1 MSEGFLDDD
10 FGSGSNTNT
19 NTNDAWLGASTL
31 TRIAV
36 ASPFLLVGAYV
47 LAMAIFFPIFAYSNM
62 SGGVQDVWH
71 NVHELQRQQRN
82 DTRWI
87 TRIVSWLLP
96 CGSHCDNGNFTADS
110 FRTNSSLFAPN
121 GSSGTFDVV
130 RTVLDQQQQI
140 ADLITVV
147 LYQQELIDNITALV
161 DGRYIAKAR
170 RELNEFLPVS
180 SILPDTDIVPFPVDG
195 FYGYVED
202 ANHVFTFTPNYTRV
216 NRDAVVWITAN
227 IYFSSD
233 NLGAV
238 LACFIMQNTSL
249 VPGTYPTV
257 VSGGGQS
264 FNTSAFQFVNA
275 SGLATLTGSY
285 RATAGDTLAVRCGI
299 SEPDPLFYF
308 VSSQISFSASLIGY

>member
-1 MSEGFLDDD
+1 MSDSFLDED
-10 FGSGSNTNT
+10 FDADTT
-19 NTNDAWLGASTL
+19 ATANDGVLSTL
-31 TRIAV
+31 TLARLAM
-36 ASPFLLVGAYV
+36 ASPLVIIGLYV
-47 LAMAIFFPIFAYSNM
+47 LVMAIFFPIFAYSNM

-87 TRIVSWLLP
+87 TRIVGWLLP
-96 CGSHCDNGNFTADS
+96 CGAACENGNFTADS

-121 GSSGTFDVV
+121 GSSTFDVV
-130 RTVLDQQQQI
+130 STVLDQQQQI
-140 ADLITVV
+140 ADLVLLA
-147 LYQQELIDNITALV
+147 LYQQQLIDNLTALV
-161 DGRYIAKAR
+161 ANRYVAEAR

-180 SILPDTDIVPFPVDG
+180 SVLPDTDIIPFPVDG

-202 ANHVFTFTPNYTRV
+202 ANHVFTFTPNYTRI

-227 IYFSSD
+227 VYFSSD

-249 VPGTYPTV
+249 LPGTHPTV

-264 FNTSAFQFVNA
+264 FNTSAFNFVNN

-299 SEPDPLFYF
+299 SQPDPLFYF